1 MRKGIRS
8 LTAKPLHVLENL
20 SSKRKGKIQLRRDHE
35 SPEGEWVYG
44 STLSLISALDGVSGQ
59 RHVPVALSP
68 GERPGTHCTGGWVGH
83 RAGLDRCGKSR
94 PPPGSDP
101 GPSSP

>member
-20 SSKRKGKIQLRRDHE
+20 SSKRKGKFQLRRDHE

-44 STLSLISALDGVSGQ
+44 SSLSLISALDGVSGQ
-59 RHVPVALSP
+59 RHDPAALP
-68 GERPGTHCTGGWVGH
+68 PEMNRYLGGWVAT
-83 RAGLDRCGKSR
+83 RAGLDGCGKSGPHR
-94 PPPGSDP
+94 NSIP
-101 GPSSP
+101 GPFSP